1 MEVGRVFRTGLRV
14 SGRQEH
20 GQIGVPRGGQVRA
33 HAAEVPRRTGVGA
46 GYRTRSRGRAARR
59 RTMSGTGPA
68 SRWRMRS
75 HCSSPCQPLRA
86 ESCERRRPDPADRD
100 ACERSLHG
108 SPKGIEPPSSRSQLL
123 LPPTT
128 SRGGPFVCDTP
139 NDLVTCLAMPALRAG
154 GRLRR
159 SAQPLPIA
167 LPCASSAA
175 NLRVTEVVRVHR
187 AVRHAGAVVTAPG
200 RAAAS
205 TLRRPGYVVG
215 SRCKCLAC
223 TRPPVRGLITPI
235 GRYVCASRALP
246 CRS

>member
-1 MEVGRVFRTGLRV
+1 MARSAYHEVAKFGLM
-14 SGRQEH
+14 
-20 GQIGVPRGGQVRA
+20 PL
-33 HAAEVPRRTGVGA
+33 
-46 GYRTRSRGRAARR
+46 RSRGAPAWGLVIEREAGDEQRDDELCRGLALRVAGGCG
-59 RTMSGTGPA
+59 RTVHLPA
-68 SRWRMRS
+68 SPCAPRVANVAAQIPLIVMRANGVFMARPKAS
-75 HCSSPCQPLRA
+75 SRRQAAHNCSC
-86 ESCERRRPDPADRD
+86 RRP
-100 ACERSLHG
+100 L
-108 SPKGIEPPSSRSQLL
+108 
-123 LPPTT
+123 
-128 SRGGPFVCDTP
+128 RGGPFVCDTP

-159 SAQPLPIA
+159 SAQPLPTA

-205 TLRRPGYVVG
+205 RLRRPGYVVG